1 MVDGGFKVWQRVL
14 AQGSRIAETSLREL
28 FAQDSGRSQR
38 FSRILGD
45 DNGDTNNQIFA
56 DFSKQL
62 IDQQTLDELL
72 ALAKDLQIVEQFAE
86 MRSGLK
92 INLTEQ
98 QSVLH
103 TALRADIETSVIVDG
118 QDVVAEVHTE
128 LKALRSFVGA
138 VRSDRKFKKVVNI
151 GIGGSDLGPALIYEA
166 LFDNHQSLIECA
178 FVANI
183 DAHEIKSIL
192 SKCVAAETLFIVCSK
207 SFKTVETLS
216 NARIAKQW
224 LVKELG
230 VDIGNKVIA
239 EHFVVVSAYPDR
251 AAKSGVVAA
260 NSFKIWPWVG
270 GRYSISSAMSLAPM
284 LAFGTD
290 VFDEFLAGMR
300 AVDDQMQNSMP
311 EKNLPLI
318 LGLIDVWNCSVLGH
332 TSQAFVPYAHQLK
345 LLPSYLQQLMMESN
359 GKSVQIDGEPTS
371 MRTSPVVWGGVGTN
385 AQHAFFQM
393 LHQGTDVVP
402 VEFIGFAQPTHN
414 EMLAH
419 DTLVANM
426 FAQSKALAFGR
437 SLAEIKI
444 DNGDDENSRHRVM
457 PGNRPSTT
465 VLASNLSA
473 RTLGSLVAM
482 YEHRVFVA
490 GVVFGINSFDQWGVE
505 LGKTLATE
513 ISNSLIEPTKN
524 ATIRS
529 DSQDASTRG
538 LINWYR
544 LHRGNR

>member
-1 MVDGGFKVWQRVL
+1 MVDEGFKVWQRVL
-14 AQGSRIAETSLREL
+14 AQGSRITSTSLQVL
-28 FAQDSGRSQR
+28 FDQDLTRGER
-38 FSRILGD
+38 FTRFLGD
-45 DNGDTNNQIFA
+45 DKGDPGTRIFV

-62 IDQQTLDELL
+62 IDQQALDELL
-72 ALAKDLQIVEQFAE
+72 VLAKDLQIIEQFAE
-86 MRSGLK
+86 MRAGLK

-98 QSVLH
+98 QSALH
-103 TALRADIETSVIVDG
+103 TALRADIKTSVIVDG
-118 QDVVAEVHTE
+118 VDVVAEVHAE
-128 LKALRSFVGA
+128 RQAIKKFVDA
-138 VRSDRKFKKVVNI
+138 VRGDRKFKKIVNI
-151 GIGGSDLGPALIYEA
+151 GIGGSDLGPALVYEA
-166 LFDNHQSLIECA
+166 LFENYESEVECA

-183 DAHEIKSIL
+183 DAHEIKSVL
-192 SKCVAAETLFIVCSK
+192 NKCIATETLFIVCSK
-207 SFKTVETLS
+207 SFSTVETLS
-216 NARIAKQW
+216 NSRIAKQW
-224 LVKELG
+224 LAEKLG
-230 VDIGNKVIA
+230 VDIDNKIVA
-239 EHFVVVSAYPDR
+239 EHFVVVSAHPDR

-260 NSFKIWPWVG
+260 HSFKIWPWVG
-270 GRYSISSAMSLAPM
+270 GRYSISSAMCLAPM
-284 LAFGTD
+284 LAFGAD
-290 VFDEFLAGMR
+290 VFDEFLVGMR
-300 AVDDQMQNSMP
+300 AVDDQMQNSVP
-311 EKNLPLI
+311 DTNLPLI

-332 TSQAFVPYAHQLK
+332 TSQAIVPYAHQLK

-359 GKSVQIDGEPTS
+359 GKSVQVDGEPTS

-402 VEFIGFAQPTHN
+402 VEFIGFTQATHN
-414 EMLAH
+414 EKSAH
-419 DTLVANM
+419 DILIANM

-437 SLAEIKI
+437 SLTEMTS
-444 DNGDDENSRHRVM
+444 DNSEDENSRHRVM

-482 YEHRVFVA
+482 YEHRVFVQ

-513 ISNSLIEPTKN
+513 ISGSLTYPAEN
-524 ATIRS
+524 GQNLR
-529 DSQDASTRG
+529 DSQDSSTHG

>member
-1 MVDGGFKVWQRVL
+1 MVDEGFKVWQRVL
-14 AQGSRIAETSLREL
+14 AQGSRITATSLQVL
-28 FAQDSGRSQR
+28 FDQDLTRGQR
-38 FSRILGD
+38 FSRALGD
-45 DNGDTNNQIFA
+45 HRADSDAPIFV

-62 IDQQTLDELL
+62 IDQQALDELL
-72 ALAKDLQIVEQFAE
+72 VLAKDLQIIEQFAE

-98 QSVLH
+98 QSALH
-103 TALRADIETSVIVDG
+103 TALRADIKTSVIVDG
-118 QDVVAEVHTE
+118 IDVVAEVHAE
-128 LKALRSFVGA
+128 RQAIKKFVDA
-138 VRSDRKFKKVVNI
+138 VRSDRKFKKIVNI
-151 GIGGSDLGPALIYEA
+151 GIGGSDLGPALIYGA
-166 LFDNHQSLIECA
+166 LFENYKSEVECE

-183 DAHEIKSIL
+183 DAHEIKSVL
-192 SKCVAAETLFIVCSK
+192 NKCIAAETLFVVCSK
-207 SFKTVETLS
+207 SFSTVETLS

-224 LVKELG
+224 LAEKLG
-230 VDIGNKVIA
+230 VDIDDKAMA
-239 EHFVVVSAYPDR
+239 EHFVVVSAHPDR

-284 LAFGTD
+284 LAFGAD

-300 AVDDQMQNSMP
+300 AVDDQMQNSVP
-311 EKNLPLI
+311 EINLPLI

-359 GKSVQIDGEPTS
+359 GKSVQVDGEPTL

-402 VEFIGFAQPTHN
+402 VEFIGFAQPTH
-414 EMLAH
+414 EEISAH
-419 DTLVANM
+419 DILIANM

-437 SLAEIKI
+437 SLTELNS
-444 DNGDDENSRHRVM
+444 DNADDEIIKHRVM
-457 PGNRPSTT
+457 QGNRPSTT

-482 YEHRVFVA
+482 YEHRVFVQ

-513 ISNSLIEPTKN
+513 ISSSLTEPAEN
-524 ATIRS
+524 GQNIREH
-529 DSQDASTRG
+529 QDASTRG

-544 LHRGNR
+544 LHRDNR

>member
-1 MVDGGFKVWQRVL
+1 MVDEGFKVWQRVL
-14 AQGSRIAETSLREL
+14 AQGSRITATSLRVL
-28 FAQDSGRSQR
+28 FDQDLTRGER
-38 FSRILGD
+38 FSRALGD
-45 DNGDTNNQIFA
+45 DKGDSDTQIIV

-62 IDQQTLDELL
+62 IDQQALDELL
-72 ALAKDLQIVEQFAE
+72 VLAKDLQIIEQFTE
-86 MRSGLK
+86 MCNGLK

-98 QSVLH
+98 QAALH
-103 TALRADIETSVIVDG
+103 TALRADIKTSVIVDG
-118 QDVVAEVHTE
+118 VEVVAEVHSE
-128 LKALRSFVGA
+128 RKALRRFVDA
-138 VRSDRKFKKVVNI
+138 VRSEKKFKKIVNI
-151 GIGGSDLGPALIYEA
+151 GIGGSDLGPALIYDA
-166 LFDNHQSLIECA
+166 LFNHYQSLVECA

-183 DAHEIKSIL
+183 DAHEINSVL
-192 SKCVAAETLFIVCSK
+192 RKCVAAETLFVVCSK
-207 SFKTVETLS
+207 SFNTVETLS

-224 LVKELG
+224 LAEKLG
-230 VDIGNKVIA
+230 VDIDSKVLS

-284 LAFGTD
+284 LAFGAD

-300 AVDDQMQNSMP
+300 AVDDQMQKSVP
-311 EKNLPLI
+311 ENNLPLI

-359 GKSVQIDGEPTS
+359 GKSVQVDGEPTS
-371 MRTSPVVWGGVGTN
+371 MRTSPVVWGAVGTN

-414 EMLAH
+414 EISAH

-437 SLAEIKI
+437 SLTEIKSE
-444 DNGDDENSRHRVM
+444 NSDDENSQHRVM

-465 VLASNLSA
+465 VLASGLTA
-473 RTLGSLVAM
+473 RTLGSLIAM
-482 YEHRVFVA
+482 YEHRVFVQ

-513 ISNSLIEPTKN
+513 ISSLLTKPAENSQNL
-524 ATIRS
+524 R

-538 LINWYR
+538 LINWYC